1 MLEEPTVVH
10 CDRNGHS
17 TTHIVHALMQFISAL
32 RYRKNV
38 VLTSL
43 AVAALLGG
51 VYYGTATRYYE
62 ANAEVLVMGSEL
74 SGKSVS
80 SVIDGTRQQSL
91 MGTFEKLFTRSVVV
105 QGALKHLRPEDRI
118 DLAGIPEEAW
128 PAVLKNN
135 LSAKLTRGT
144 NIIELTY
151 RSKDPR
157 TAVSVVNAIYNSY
170 RLFLDEMHNRSAREF
185 LKNLENTKAT
195 NEDKFALVDQNLKFL
210 QSQIGD
216 LGIPV
221 DAKVL
226 HPIQESVIYISGEL
240 NKVKT
245 KRQKL
250 QASLAAIQWA
260 IHNGQDL
267 QQSASAVADVV
278 GAELLRTRLGLNQDD
293 ASLPTRILADL
304 INAQADLAT
313 MGEDKGPRHPDVISK
328 IDLIQMY
335 EQSLADY
342 RRQLDDRL
350 AELQDTELGP
360 ILLDIVQGE
369 LDEIWRFEDSLQ
381 TRFNQAKVEAIELNE
396 QRGKLSLMKRD
407 RENLLTSY
415 DNLVNIITDI
425 EFKDNGTEIRTK
437 VIQEPV
443 EPGGPVSPNLRQ
455 VILMVLFGGL
465 TVGMGL
471 VYMMDILDD
480 RFRSVEEM
488 QTQLNTPILAMVQRL
503 SKTGTA
509 GPDALQVHADPNATQ
524 CEAFRTLRTALA
536 LSEGQVR
543 QIVISS
549 SEPGDGKTTT
559 LANLAVSYAQAGK
572 KTLLIDAD
580 LRRPGLTALMG
591 MRGIEGLSSI
601 IGGQDNV
608 IQMAAAHIRPSGIE
622 GLDVLASG
630 PRPSNPAELLTNP
643 RFAELLAGTEAVY
656 DQILIDSPPA
666 LATSDTI
673 VIGRLVDGVVMVVQP
688 EKNRRR
694 TVMRA
699 AESFASLKIPLLG
712 VVVNRVGSEND
723 RGYYEYSGYGYSY
736 APGYGMEQ
744 ASIETPSDL
753 AVNRADDWDLDRDE
767 PAANRIIP
775 ERVA

>member
-10 CDRNGHS
+10 SQRNGHS
-17 TTHIVHALMQFISAL
+17 TTHIVHALMQFVSAL

-62 ANAEVLVMGSEL
+62 AGAEVLVMGSEL

-80 SVIDGTRQQSL
+80 SVADGTRQQSL
-91 MGTFEKLFTRSVVV
+91 MGSFERLFTSAEVV
-105 QGALKHLRPEDRI
+105 QGALQHLRPEDRI
-118 DLAGIPEEAW
+118 DLAGFPEEAW

-135 LSAKLTRGT
+135 LSAKLARGT
-144 NIIELTY
+144 NIIELSY

-157 TAVSVVNAIYNSY
+157 TAVSVVNAVYCSY
-170 RLFLDEMHNRSAREF
+170 RIFLDEMHKGSARDF
-185 LKNLENTKAT
+185 LKNLEDTKAA
-195 NEDKFALVDQNLKFL
+195 NEQNFRLLNQNLDLL

-216 LGIPV
+216 LGIPA

-226 HPIQESVIYISGEL
+226 HPIQESVLYISNEL
-240 NKVKT
+240 DQVKT
-245 KRQKL
+245 ERQKL
-250 QASLAAIQWA
+250 DASLKAIEWA
-260 IHNGQDL
+260 VQNGQDL

-278 GAELLRTRLGLNQDD
+278 GTELLRTRLGLNQDD
-293 ASLPTRILADL
+293 ASLPTRIQADL
-304 INAQADLAT
+304 INAQAELAT
-313 MGEDKGPRHPDVISK
+313 MHEDNGPRHPDVISK

-360 ILLDIVQGE
+360 ILLSIVQGKR
-369 LDEIWRFEDSLQ
+369 DEKWRFEDSLQ
-381 TRFNQAKVEAIELNE
+381 TRYNQAKAEAIELNE

-407 RENLLTSY
+407 REAMLTSH
-415 DNLVNIITDI
+415 DNLVNKIADI

-503 SKTGTA
+503 SKTGTT

-601 IGGQDNV
+601 IRGQDDV

-643 RFAELLAGTEAVY
+643 RFGELLAGTEAVY

-699 AESFASLKIPLLG
+699 AESFANLKIPLLG

-723 RGYYEYSGYGYSY
+723 RGYYGYSGYGYSY
-736 APGYGMEQ
+736 APGYGMEEELSEQ
-744 ASIETPSDL
+744 TARIEADG
-753 AVNRADDWDLDRDE
+753 RDDWDLNGDE

-775 ERVA
+775 KRVA

>member
-10 CDRNGHS
+10 SDRNGHS
-17 TTHIVHALMQFISAL
+17 TTHIVHALMQFVSAL

-62 ANAEVLVMGSEL
+62 ADAEIMVMGSVL

-80 SVIDGTRQQSL
+80 SVADGTRQQSL
-91 MGTFEKLFTRSVVV
+91 MGTFEQLFTSAVVV
-105 QGALKHLRPEDRI
+105 QGALQHLRPEDRI

-128 PAVLKNN
+128 PAVLKHN
-135 LSAKLTRGT
+135 LSAKLGRGT
-144 NIIELTY
+144 NIIELSY

-157 TAVSVVNAIYNSY
+157 TAVSVVNAVYDSY
-170 RLFLDEMHNRSAREF
+170 CLFLDKMHKGSGRDFLRILEDTKTTNKLDYDQISRDLDLLRSE
-185 LKNLENTKAT
+185 
-195 NEDKFALVDQNLKFL
+195 
-210 QSQIGD
+210 IGEI
-216 LGIPV
+216 GIS
-221 DAKVL
+221 AESNVL
-226 HPIQESVIYISGEL
+226 HPVQNSVVYFSNEL
-240 NKVKT
+240 DQV
-245 KRQKL
+245 QKERMQL
-250 QASLAAIQWA
+250 EASLAAIRSA
-260 IHNGQDL
+260 VDNGQDL
-267 QQSASAVADVV
+267 QQSASAVEDVV
-278 GAELLRTRLGLNQDD
+278 GAELLRTRLGLNRND
-293 ASLPTRILADL
+293 ASYQTNVQIELTR
-304 INAQADLAT
+304 AQAELAT
-313 MGEDKGPRHPDVISK
+313 MREDLGPAHPDVISK
-328 IDLIQMY
+328 IGLIQMY
-335 EQSLADY
+335 QGSLADFK
-342 RRQLDDRL
+342 RELDNRL

-369 LDEIWRFEDSLQ
+369 LNEIWRLETSLQ
-381 TRFNQAKVEAIELNE
+381 ATYNRARAEAVQLNKR
-396 QRGKLSLMKRD
+396 RGKLLMLKSEKD
-407 RENLLTSY
+407 QLLTL
-415 DNLVNIITDI
+415 NGELVNKIADV
-425 EFKDNGTEIRTK
+425 ELKDDGQEIRTE
-437 VIQEPV
+437 VIQEPI
-443 EPGGPVSPNLRQ
+443 EPGGPVSPRLRQ

-503 SKTGTA
+503 SKTGTV
-509 GPDALQVHADPNATQ
+509 GPDALQVHADPNATE

-549 SEPGDGKTTT
+549 SEPGDGKTTI
-559 LANLAVSYAQAGK
+559 LANLAVSYAQSGK

-601 IGGQDNV
+601 IRGQDNV
-608 IQMAAAHIRPSGIE
+608 IQMAGAHIRPSGIE

-630 PRPSNPAELLTNP
+630 PRPTNPAELLTNP
-643 RFAELLAGTEAVY
+643 RFAELLAGVEAVY

-699 AESFASLKIPLLG
+699 VESFASLKIPLLG

-723 RGYYEYSGYGYSY
+723 RGYYGYGYSY
-736 APGYGMEQ
+736 APGYGMEEEL
-744 ASIETPSDL
+744 SEETTRSEVDGSE
-753 AVNRADDWDLDRDE
+753 VDDWDLDGE
-767 PAANRIIP
+767 QPAPNRITP
-775 ERVA
+775 TRVA